1 MAITTIQERNR
12 RGAKTVARNRHGGA
26 RETLVVCY
34 HAVSDRWSVPWSITP
49 SQLREQLELLVG
61 RGYQGRTFSEAVT
74 SDDEN
79 PKLAITFD
87 DAWSSVLDV
96 AYPILSA
103 LGLVATVFVVT
114 DFADTERPL
123 KWLGIDGAPNAPTA
137 REVNGMTWPEL
148 AQLADHGWEIGSHT
162 RTHPHLTE
170 LDDATLAEELRG
182 SREACERALRRPCL
196 SLAYPYGDFDHRVV
210 AAAAEAGYE
219 VAATL
224 PAGMP
229 EPSPLAWPRIGVYH
243 RDSLGR
249 FRLKVSPT
257 LMGLR
262 RTLAPIEHRVR
273 AR

>member
-1 MAITTIQERNR
+1 
-12 RGAKTVARNRHGGA
+12 VARNRHGGA

-34 HAVSDRWSVPWSITP
+34 HVVSDRWSVPWSITP
-49 SQLREQLELLVG
+49 RQLREQLEVLVG
-61 RGYQGRTFSEAVT
+61 RGYQGRTFSDAVT
-74 SDDEN
+74 SDDMD

-87 DAWSSVLDV
+87 DASSSVLEV

-114 DFADTERPL
+114 DFADTGRPL
-123 KWLGIDGAPNAPTA
+123 EFLEVDGIPNAPNT
-137 REVNGMTWPEL
+137 RDVRGLTWPEL
-148 AQLADHGWEIGSHT
+148 ARLTDQGWEIGSHT

-182 SREACERALRRPCL
+182 SREACERALGRPCL
-196 SLAYPYGDFDHRVV
+196 SLAYPYGDLDSRVL

-224 PAGMP
+224 PAGVP
-229 EPSPLAWPRIGVYH
+229 KPSPFAWPRIGVYH
-243 RDSLGR
+243 GDSLRR

-262 RTLAPIEHRVR
+262 RALAPLEHRVR

>member
-1 MAITTIQERNR
+1 MQERH
-12 RGAKTVARNRHGGA
+12 RGRNLARNRHGGA

-34 HAVSDRWSVPWSITP
+34 HAVSDRWSVSWSITP
-49 SQLREQLELLVG
+49 HQLREQLELLVG
-61 RGYQGRTFSEAVT
+61 RGYQGRTFSDAVT
-74 SDDEN
+74 SDDTN

-96 AYPILSA
+96 AYPILST

-123 KWLGIDGAPNAPTA
+123 EWLGVNGAPNPPNA
-137 REVNGMTWPEL
+137 REVRGMTWPEL
-148 AQLADHGWEIGSHT
+148 ARLADQGWEIGSHT

-170 LDDATLAEELRG
+170 LDDATLVDELRG
-182 SREACERALRRPCL
+182 SREACERALERPCL
-196 SLAYPYGDFDHRVV
+196 SLAYPYGDFDRRVV
-210 AAAAEAGYE
+210 AAAADAGYE

-224 PAGMP
+224 PAGVP

-243 RDSLGR
+243 KDSLRR

-262 RTLAPIEHRVR
+262 RALAPIEHRVR